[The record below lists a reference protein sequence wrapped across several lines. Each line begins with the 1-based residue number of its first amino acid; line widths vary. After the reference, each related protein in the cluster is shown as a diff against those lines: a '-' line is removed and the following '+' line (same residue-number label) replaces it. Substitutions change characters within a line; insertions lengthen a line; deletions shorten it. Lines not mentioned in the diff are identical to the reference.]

1 MTKIFLLFLRK
12 NYNLMMK
19 KRILGLDTGTNSLG
33 WAVVDCDEYS
43 NYELVKCGDL
53 IFQEGVKIE
62 KGIESSKASERT
74 GHRSLRKQYF
84 RRRLRKIEVLKVL
97 VKHGLCP
104 YLSEE
109 QLHNWHVRKV
119 YPKTD
124 DFMLWQRTN
133 DNEDKNPYY
142 YRHLSLHTKF
152 NLDRQ
157 DERFM
162 LGRALYHLAQRRGFL
177 SNRLDSTPEN
187 DNGKVHTGISNISHE
202 MELAGC
208 EYLGDYFYQIY
219 SDPDNHERIRTRY
232 TDREKHYKKEFQA
245 ICEMQQLSPEMVREL
260 EKALYFQR
268 PLKSQRQG
276 VGKCTF
282 EPRCPR
288 CADSHPDFEEFRML
302 CLLNSIK
309 IQTPYDLELRPLN
322 EEEKEK
328 IVSLFY
334 RTSKSN
340 FDFEDIAKSLA
351 GKGKYKYYK
360 DEGDKPYKFNYRMTQ
375 GVAACATTG
384 KLRKIFGENWKEAI
398 AETYRLNNTRKGQ
411 KTVAQMV
418 DDVWNVLSTF
428 ESEDKLKHWAQLNL
442 QLDEDQS
449 KRFAAINLSHG
460 FASLSLKAIHKILP
474 FLRQGY
480 IYSHAVMLANIPAI
494 VGEEVWNDAD
504 KRSFILNHVLTY
516 LQSEDQTTKDFC
528 IKDFLLNNYNLKP
541 GAVDKLYH
549 PSMIET
555 YQDAKQQ
562 GGVYQ
567 LGSPRTNAIR
577 NPMAMRSLHEVR
589 KVVNQL
595 LKEKIIDQNTEVH
608 VEYARGLN
616 DANMRKAIADYQRA
630 QDKKHQ
636 KDADSIKE
644 LYFRETG
651 NNIEPTETDI
661 KKFELWEEQSHKCLY
676 TGAEIGIADF
686 LGDNP
691 KYDIEHTIPRSSGG
705 DSTMENL
712 TLCDSNFNRDVKKTQ
727 LPAQL
732 ANHEEILT
740 RIEGW
745 KKRYETLTNQ
755 MDKCRTFSG
764 MAKDIK
770 DSVIQKRHK
779 LKMERDYWKGK
790 YERFTMT
797 EVPDGFSRRQGAGIG
812 LVSKYA
818 GLYLKSLFHDP
829 HDRSKSRVFTVKGT
843 TTAEFRRMWG
853 LQNEYE
859 KKSRDNHCHHCIDAI
874 TIACIGKQQYEA
886 VVKFYRDEALYDDG
900 RGKKPQF
907 RKPWP
912 TFTEDVLSLERT
924 LLVVHETPDNMPKK
938 ARKYVKTNRGEF
950 LAKGDCARGSLHNDT
965 YYGAIEHDG
974 KIRYVVRKPL
984 SSFEKESDIDN
995 IVDDTVKEIVRE
1007 AVRGKNFK
1015 EAISQPV
1022 YMNKEKGILIKKVRC
1037 YAPKVLKI
1045 FSVKSCRD
1053 SSSHQYKDHIYV
1065 ANDRNYAM
1073 AIYEKGADKKIRFE
1087 IVKNIEAAN
1096 FYKKS
1101 MDREEYPYLVPQT
1114 KNGAKIKYY
1123 LKRGMAVL
1131 LYQNDAEEI
1140 DFNNMKDIIK
1150 RLYYITGLSLSES
1163 YGMVTLTHAQ
1173 EARDKLD
1180 IQKGAFKMGEVYRPK
1195 INLRQTQF
1203 QGLIE
1208 GVDFNINI
1216 LGELK
1221 PIKR

>member
-1 MTKIFLLFLRK
+1 
-12 NYNLMMK
+12 
-19 KRILGLDTGTNSLG
+19 
-33 WAVVDCDEYS
+33 
-43 NYELVKCGDL
+43 
-53 IFQEGVKIE
+53 
-62 KGIESSKASERT
+62 
-74 GHRSLRKQYF
+74 
-84 RRRLRKIEVLKVL
+84 
-97 VKHGLCP
+97 
-104 YLSEE
+104 
-109 QLHNWHVRKV
+109 
-119 YPKTD
+119 
-124 DFMLWQRTN
+124 
-133 DNEDKNPYY
+133 
-142 YRHLSLHTKF
+142 
-152 NLDRQ
+152 
-157 DERFM
+157 
-162 LGRALYHLAQRRGFL
+162 
-177 SNRLDSTPEN
+177 
-187 DNGKVHTGISNISHE
+187 
-202 MELAGC
+202 
-208 EYLGDYFYQIY
+208 
-219 SDPDNHERIRTRY
+219 
-232 TDREKHYKKEFQA
+232 
-245 ICEMQQLSPEMVREL
+245 
-260 EKALYFQR
+260 
-268 PLKSQRQG
+268 
-276 VGKCTF
+276 
-282 EPRCPR
+282 
-288 CADSHPDFEEFRML
+288 
-302 CLLNSIK
+302 
-309 IQTPYDLELRPLN
+309 
-322 EEEKEK
+322 
-328 IVSLFY
+328 
-334 RTSKSN
+334 
-340 FDFEDIAKSLA
+340 
-351 GKGKYKYYK
+351 
-360 DEGDKPYKFNYRMTQ
+360 
-375 GVAACATTG
+375 
-384 KLRKIFGENWKEAI
+384 
-398 AETYRLNNTRKGQ
+398 
-411 KTVAQMV
+411 
-418 DDVWNVLSTF
+418 
-428 ESEDKLKHWAQLNL
+428 
-442 QLDEDQS
+442 
-449 KRFAAINLSHG
+449 
-460 FASLSLKAIHKILP
+460 
-474 FLRQGY
+474 
-480 IYSHAVMLANIPAI
+480 
-494 VGEEVWNDAD
+494 
-504 KRSFILNHVLTY
+504 
-516 LQSEDQTTKDFC
+516 
-528 IKDFLLNNYNLKP
+528 
-541 GAVDKLYH
+541 
-549 PSMIET
+549 
-555 YQDAKQQ
+555 
-562 GGVYQ
+562 
-567 LGSPRTNAIR
+567 
-577 NPMAMRSLHEVR
+577 
-589 KVVNQL
+589 
-595 LKEKIIDQNTEVH
+595 
-608 VEYARGLN
+608 
-616 DANMRKAIADYQRA
+616 MRKAIADYQRA

-636 KDADSIKE
+636 KDADSIKK

-661 KKFELWEEQSHKCLY
+661 KKIELWEEQSHKCLY

-691 KYDIEHTIPRSSGG
+691 KYDIEHTIPRSAGG

-712 TLCDSNFNRDVKKTQ
+712 TLCDSNFNRNVKKTQ

-745 KKRYETLTNQ
+745 KKRYETLTSQ

-886 VVKFYRDEALYDDG
+886 VAKFYRDEALYDDG

-924 LLVVHETPDNMPKK
+924 LLVVHETPDNMPRK

-965 YYGAIEHDG
+965 YYGAIERDG

-1073 AIYEKGADKKIRFE
+1073 AIYEKGVDKKIRFE

-1131 LYQNDAEEI
+1131 LYQNDVEEI

-1173 EARDKLD
+1173 EARDKLEPK
-1180 IQKGAFKMGEVYRPK
+1180 KGAFKMGEIYRPK

-1208 GVDFNINI
+1208 GIDFNINI